1 MARAHAP
8 RACRRKETTDGA
20 HLMETRANYVLIGVF
35 TILTVVFLLLFAL
48 WASNFSSSRN
58 WREYTVVFTEPVTGL
73 TEGGS
78 VQYNGLG
85 VGTVESL
92 SLDDND
98 ARRVI
103 ARLKLK
109 ANTPVKTDT
118 RAKLSQQG
126 ITGVPFIQL
135 TGGSP
140 AAPALQPGADG
151 QPPVIRTEPSALQNI
166 ADTANRLVARLDQLM
181 SEDNINRISTTL
193 ANLEQIS
200 NGIAGRGEDISQL
213 ILNARDATAALKTTL
228 DNANGTV
235 EGLDRNLVQRLP
247 ALMDKLD
254 AVVAK
259 LDATA
264 GNANALIAENRPA
277 LQSFTNDGLAQMGP
291 TLVEL
296 RALLRDLRSLSGR
309 LEGNP
314 ARYILGRDA
323 PKEFDPK

>member
-1 MARAHAP
+1 
-8 RACRRKETTDGA
+8 
-20 HLMETRANYVLIGVF
+20 METRANYVLIGTF
-35 TILTVVFLLLFAL
+35 TLVTTVLLLLFAL
-48 WASNFSSSRN
+48 WASNFSAARN
-58 WREYTVVFTEPVTGL
+58 WREYMVVFTEPVTGL

-78 VQYNGLG
+78 VQYNGLA

-92 SLDDND
+92 NLDDND

-140 AAPALQPGADG
+140 DAPALQPVADG
-151 QPPVIRTEPSALQNI
+151 RLPVIRTEPSALQNI
-166 ADTANRLVARLDQLM
+166 ADTANRLVARLDQVL
-181 SEDNINRISTTL
+181 SEDNIRRISQTL
-193 ANLEQIS
+193 EHLEQAS
-200 NGIAGRGEDISQL
+200 GSIAGRREEIGEL
-213 ILNARDATAALKTTL
+213 IVNARDATATLKATL
-228 DNANGTV
+228 AHADGAVQGI
-235 EGLDRNLVQRLP
+235 DRNFVQRLP
-247 ALMDKLD
+247 ALLDKLD
-254 AVVAK
+254 AVVVK

-264 GNANALIAENRPA
+264 GNANAMIAENRPA
-277 LQSFTNDGLAQMGP
+277 LQSFTSDGLAQLGP

-296 RALLRDLRSLSGR
+296 RALMRDLRALSGR
-309 LEGNP
+309 MEGNP

>member
-1 MARAHAP
+1 
-8 RACRRKETTDGA
+8 
-20 HLMETRANYVLIGVF
+20 METRANYVLIGTF
-35 TILTVVFLLLFAL
+35 TLITTVLLLLFAL
-48 WASNFSSSRN
+48 WANNFSASRN
-58 WREYTVVFTEPVTGL
+58 WREYLVVFTEPVTGL

-78 VQYNGLG
+78 VQYNGLA

-140 AAPALQPGADG
+140 DAPALQPPADG
-151 QPPVIRTEPSALQNI
+151 QLPVIRTEPSALQNI
-166 ADTANRLVARLDQLM
+166 ADTANRLVARLDQVL
-181 SEDNINRISTTL
+181 SEDNIRRISQTL
-193 ANLEQIS
+193 EHLEQAS
-200 NGIAGRGEDISQL
+200 GSIAGRREEIGQL
-213 ILNARDATAALKTTL
+213 IVNARDATAAMKTTL
-228 DNANGTV
+228 AHADGAIQGM
-235 EGLDRNLVQRLP
+235 DRNLVQRLP
-247 ALMDKLD
+247 ALLDKLD
-254 AVVAK
+254 AVVTK

-264 GNANALIAENRPA
+264 GNANAMIAENRPA
-277 LQSFTNDGLAQMGP
+277 LQSFTSDGLAQLGP

-296 RALLRDLRSLSGR
+296 RALMRDLRALSGR

>member
-1 MARAHAP
+1 
-8 RACRRKETTDGA
+8 
-20 HLMETRANYVLIGVF
+20 METRANYVLIGTF
-35 TILTVVFLLLFAL
+35 TLITTVLLLLFAL
-48 WASNFSSSRN
+48 WASNFSAARN
-58 WREYTVVFTEPVTGL
+58 WREYMVVFTEPVTGL

-78 VQYNGLG
+78 VQYNGLA

-103 ARLKLK
+103 ARLKVK

-140 AAPALQPGADG
+140 KAPALQPPAEG
-151 QPPVIRTEPSALQNI
+151 QLPVIRTEPSARQNN
-166 ADTANRLVARLDQLM
+166 ADTSNPQVL
-181 SEDNINRISTTL
+181 SEENIQRIAATL
-193 ANLEQIS
+193 EHLEQATGS
-200 NGIAGRGEDISQL
+200 IAGRREEISEL
-213 ILNARDATAALKTTL
+213 IVNARDATASLKTTL
-228 DNANGTV
+228 DHADGAV
-235 EGLDRNLVQRLP
+235 QGIDRNFVQRLP
-247 ALMDKLD
+247 ALLDKLD
-254 AVVAK
+254 AVVTK

-264 GNANALIAENRPA
+264 GNANAMIAENRPA
-277 LQSFTNDGLAQMGP
+277 LQSFTSDGLAQLGP

-296 RALLRDLRSLSGR
+296 RALMRDLRALSGR
-309 LEGNP
+309 MEGNP

>member
-1 MARAHAP
+1 
-8 RACRRKETTDGA
+8 
-20 HLMETRANYVLIGVF
+20 METRANYVLIGTF
-35 TILTVVFLLLFAL
+35 TLVTTVLLLLFAL
-48 WASNFSSSRN
+48 WASNFSAARN
-58 WREYTVVFTEPVTGL
+58 WREYMVVFTEPVTGL

-78 VQYNGLG
+78 VQYNGLA

-92 SLDDND
+92 NLDDND

-140 AAPALQPGADG
+140 DAPALQPAADG
-151 QPPVIRTEPSALQNI
+151 RLPVIRTEPSALQNI
-166 ADTANRLVARLDQLM
+166 ADTANRLVARLDQVL
-181 SEDNINRISTTL
+181 SEDNIRRISQTL
-193 ANLEQIS
+193 EHLEQAS
-200 NGIAGRGEDISQL
+200 GSIAGRREEIGEL
-213 ILNARDATAALKTTL
+213 IVNARDATATL
-228 DNANGTV
+228 TATLAHADGAVQGI
-235 EGLDRNLVQRLP
+235 DRNFVQRLP
-247 ALMDKLD
+247 ALLDKLD
-254 AVVAK
+254 AVVVK

-264 GNANALIAENRPA
+264 GNANAMIAENRPA
-277 LQSFTNDGLAQMGP
+277 LQSFTSDGLAQLGP

-296 RALLRDLRSLSGR
+296 RALMRDLRALSGR
-309 LEGNP
+309 MEGNP

>member
-1 MARAHAP
+1 
-8 RACRRKETTDGA
+8 
-20 HLMETRANYVLIGVF
+20 METRANYVLIGAF
-35 TILTVVFLLLFAL
+35 TIVTTVLLLLFAL
-48 WASNFSSSRN
+48 WASNFSASRN
-58 WREYTVVFTEPVTGL
+58 WREYMVVFTEPVTGL

-78 VQYNGLG
+78 VQYNGLA

-140 AAPALQPGADG
+140 DAPALQASADG
-151 QPPVIRTEPSALQNI
+151 RLPVIRTEPSALQNI
-166 ADTANRLVARLDQLM
+166 ADTANRLVARLDQVL
-181 SEDNINRISTTL
+181 SEENIRRISATL
-193 ANLEQIS
+193 ANLEQAS
-200 NGIAGRGEDISQL
+200 GSIAERHEEIGQL
-213 ILNARDATAALKTTL
+213 IVNARDATASMKATL
-228 DNANGTV
+228 DNANGTLQ
-235 EGLDRNLVQRLP
+235 GIDRNLVQRLP
-247 ALMDKLD
+247 MLLDKLD
-254 AVVAK
+254 AVVSK

-264 GNANALIAENRPA
+264 GNANAMIAENRPG
-277 LQSFTNDGLAQMGP
+277 LQSFTRDGLAQMGP
-291 TLVEL
+291 TLAEL
-296 RALLRDLRSLSGR
+296 RALLRDLRALSGR